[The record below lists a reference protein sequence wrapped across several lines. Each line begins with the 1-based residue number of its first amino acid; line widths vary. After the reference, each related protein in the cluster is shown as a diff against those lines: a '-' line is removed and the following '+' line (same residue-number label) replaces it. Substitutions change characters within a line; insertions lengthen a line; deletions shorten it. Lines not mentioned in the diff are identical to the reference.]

1 MAKDLHPVYTAP
13 TEAAARDRFD
23 EFTDKWG
30 ARYPAIIRLW
40 NNAWSDVPSLD
51 YGACC
56 EIGAK
61 AAA

>member
-1 MAKDLHPVYTAP
+1 MKSAELAKF
-13 TEAAARDRFD
+13 FD